1 MRPRPRCEREVSRG
15 PRSWR
20 PCRCEDGPAPVQH
33 SPGLGLEFPE
43 REVDRARE
51 MILLELLGAQHLN
64 HLDPSPD
71 QGLDLRAFMYLV
83 RHDVLPPG
91 SSSLRTRIGGST
103 DI

>member
-1 MRPRPRCEREVSRG
+1 MRPWPRCERGASRG

-20 PCRCEDGPAPVQH
+20 PCEDGPAPVQH

-43 REVDRARE
+43 REVDRTRE

-64 HLDPSPD
+64 HLNPSAD